1 MKRKQI
7 RAYIHLL
14 LQITH
19 HSKSFPCKFVVCV
32 GGNVTKDFADLRK
45 VQPHGPLVNS
55 EFYPGWLTMW
65 GDAKEATAGT
75 GCVVDTTRQ
84 LLLLNASF
92 NYYMFHGGTNFGLS
106 SG

>member
-1 MKRKQI
+1 M
-7 RAYIHLL
+7 
-14 LQITH
+14 QITH
-19 HSKSFPCKFVVCV
+19 HSKSFSSKFVVCV